1 MTAIEMIAQIK
12 RIGLLAL
19 VIYICEIR
27 DICGYFIH
35 EHGRHGINGTSVPS
49 VHFVFVKR
57 KKRIMPIKR
66 RKKLLCRS
74 VSGPLKTQERKH

>member
-35 EHGRHGINGTSVPS
+35 EHGRHKINGTSVPS

-57 KKRIMPIKR
+57 KKEAD
-66 RKKLLCRS
+66 
-74 VSGPLKTQERKH
+74 VSDVSEILARHVFGIEIR

>member
-27 DICGYFIH
+27 DNCGYLF
-35 EHGRHGINGTSVPS
+35 EHGRHKINGTSVPS

-57 KKRIMPIKR
+57 KKRNGCI
-66 RKKLLCRS
+66 
-74 VSGPLKTQERKH
+74 